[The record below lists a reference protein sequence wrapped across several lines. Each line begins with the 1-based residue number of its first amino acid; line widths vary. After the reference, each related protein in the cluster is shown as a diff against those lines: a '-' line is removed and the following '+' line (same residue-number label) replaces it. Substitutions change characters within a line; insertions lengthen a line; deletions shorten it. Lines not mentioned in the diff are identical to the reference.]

1 MSLLFST
8 LYRSL
13 DEWLQFLGIVGGGED
28 GAVAIDKHD
37 FVRATLVGMFLPY
50 TVAVL
55 RMTGAQ
61 SLDIF
66 FRGAAY
72 RPPASVTQRN
82 RPCCVIL
89 LRPIQE
95 QTAGAE

>member
-37 FVRATLVGMFLPY
+37 FARATLVGMLLPY

-55 RMTGAQ
+55 RMTGA
-61 SLDIF
+61 SPLTSF
-66 FRGAAY
+66 SELHNGTAFYGKF
-72 RPPASVTQRN
+72 
-82 RPCCVIL
+82 
-89 LRPIQE
+89 
-95 QTAGAE
+95 QTYYAI

>member
-37 FVRATLVGMFLPY
+37 FARATLVGMLLPY

-55 RMTGAQ
+55 RMTGASPLTSFSEVQ
-61 SLDIF
+61 PT
-66 FRGAAY
+66 G
-72 RPPASVTQRN
+72 P
-82 RPCCVIL
+82 L
-89 LRPIQE
+89 LPLHNGTAFYGKF
-95 QTAGAE
+95 QTYYAI